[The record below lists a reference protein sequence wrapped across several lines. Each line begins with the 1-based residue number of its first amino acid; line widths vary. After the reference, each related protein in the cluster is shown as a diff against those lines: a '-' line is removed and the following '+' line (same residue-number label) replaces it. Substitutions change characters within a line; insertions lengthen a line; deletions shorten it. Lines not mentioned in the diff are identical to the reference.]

1 MPSKPD
7 QNAADGNANTLI
19 QQSHSLRFGGQQ
31 NIGLW
36 QQPGIN
42 LIESWP
48 ILQRVAPNDVGY
60 SQEAPPPQFFFQQRA
75 VTFRVTARYGK
86 RVSCL

>member
-36 QQPGIN
+36 QQSGIN
-42 LIESWP
+42 LIKFWS
-48 ILQRVAPNDVGY
+48 ILQRVAPTMTVVRRRPRRPSFSFNNVLSPCG
-60 SQEAPPPQFFFQQRA
+60 
-75 VTFRVTARYGK
+75 
-86 RVSCL
+86 